1 MKKIARALLAAAL
14 TASLCTHIA
23 FAQAI
28 VSTQAHEGGVNC
40 LLSCET
46 DSLADE
52 SFYSAGSDGFLI
64 KWGGDGMGEHYQ
76 VSELEVRQVAQ
87 NPVTDDIA
95 VYETDGITN
104 HRLSVF
110 DTRTW
115 ARKYSKH
122 FVNPI
127 TCVSFSAK
135 GKYLLVGTQ
144 AASGTFVLD
153 AKTGNVLHSVDD
165 VMGVV
170 PLILTGENEKTAM
183 MYSRSGFIYYWDL
196 VASCVKAKFA
206 TVSNLDQTILF
217 GTGKLKDRFMAG
229 VKDGVIHVI
238 DATSGDVLWRQ
249 QVSSPLIF
257 SARIHQG
264 EKQGLYFIC
273 EEGRNFALKLLDQVR
288 LQQLFS
294 LKADV
299 EPLLVKT
306 FSGLKSQDKITCAAK
321 NSGTVFLGT
330 QSGDVYTMSDAQE
343 SEMYSLFALT
353 ENMYQKILDM
363 EVDGENFYFLT
374 HESIFKT
381 SYDAKTAEKLSASFS
396 HTNMTKSSAGLILW
410 SRDQNKEPRI
420 VDFYGGMKP
429 SSLFKPP
436 APLRVLR
443 VFGSKIVYVAGT
455 SLVGVFD
462 LETQEGGIVYTGTSV
477 QDAVLTSEGELV
489 VAKTSTGEGDSP
501 LVSVNTATLETVPVL
516 NVTGDVVFSL
526 SLTESTGGSL
536 IYGVSMES
544 LGGEAKT
551 RVFNYALL
559 SGIQSFILNL
569 ATEDSTAFTDISMP
583 YVFTNIG
590 KNQVRAYNV
599 YTRKIV
605 AFTRSASM
613 PLKTAAS
620 RDRLAVLNRNGS
632 ISWYNPAS
640 KTLLAD
646 WYLTVDGEWF
656 EF

>member
-1 MKKIARALLAAAL
+1 MKKIARALLAAVL
-14 TASLCTHIA
+14 TGALCTHTA
-23 FAQAI
+23 FSQAV
-28 VSTQAHEGGVNC
+28 VSTQAHEGKVNC

-46 DSLADE
+46 DNIADE

-64 KWGGDGMGEHYQ
+64 KWGSDAMGEHYQ

-87 NPVTDDIA
+87 NPATDDIA
-95 VYETDGITN
+95 VFESDNIAN
-104 HRLSVF
+104 HRLTVF

-115 ARKYSKH
+115 ARKYSKR

-127 TCVSFSAK
+127 TCISFSAK
-135 GKYLLVGTQ
+135 GSYLLVGTQ
-144 AASGTFVLD
+144 AVNGTFVLD
-153 AKTGNVLHSVDD
+153 AKTGDVIKRADD

-170 PLILTGENEKTAM
+170 PLILTGESEKTAV
-183 MYSRSGFIYYWDL
+183 MYSKSGFIYYWDL
-196 VASCVKAKFA
+196 QSSTVKTKFP
-206 TVSNLDQTILF
+206 TTSNLDQVLLF
-217 GTGKLKDRFMAG
+217 GTGKLKNRFLAG
-229 VKDGVIHVI
+229 VKDGMIHVI
-238 DATSGDVLWRQ
+238 DATSGEVLWRQ
-249 QVSSPLIF
+249 QASSPLIF
-257 SARIHQG
+257 SGKFHQE

-288 LQQLFS
+288 LEQLLS
-294 LKADV
+294 EKGDV

-306 FSGLKSQDKITCAAK
+306 FSGLKSQEKITCAAK

-330 QSGDVYTMSDAQE
+330 QSGDVYMMSDAQE

-363 EVDGENFYFLT
+363 EVDGSNFYFLT

-381 SYDAKTAEKLSASFS
+381 SYDAKTAEKLSTSFS
-396 HTNMTKSSAGLILW
+396 HTNMTKSPVGLILW
-410 SRDQNKEPRI
+410 SRAQDKEPRI
-420 VDFYGGMKP
+420 VDFYGGMNP
-429 SSLFKPP
+429 TSLFKPP

-443 VFGSKIVYVAGT
+443 VFGNKIVYVAGT
-455 SLVGVFD
+455 SLVGVYD
-462 LETQEGGIVYTGTSV
+462 LETQEGEILYTGTSV

-501 LVSVNTATLETVPVL
+501 LVSVNTSTQETVPVL

-526 SLTESTGGSL
+526 SLSESTGGSL
-536 IYGVSMES
+536 IWGVSIES
-544 LGGEAKT
+544 LGGETKT
-551 RVFNYALL
+551 RVFNYALK
-559 SGIQSFILNL
+559 SGIESFILSL
-569 ATEDSTAFTDISMP
+569 ATEDSTAFTDVSLP

-599 YTRKIV
+599 YTRKTV

-613 PLKTAAS
+613 PLKSAVS
-620 RDRLAVLNRNGS
+620 RNRLAVLNRNGS